1 MKIDISVDCTYSRCA
16 IKQFVE
22 NADAMEVFRYALN
35 AQLLG
40 KLYKDDGRSYD
51 IACEIAECVGFNNF
65 LKHKHTYDELVEYYN
80 NNCCED
86 NIEEINIPPEETAL
100 LSRGTQCVPV
110 QETVQET
117 VQKTKKPLLEGHI
130 SGNYKIIDDT
140 KQTKDVIEMSKEK
153 RAALLKKKPNVK
165 CDL

>member
-22 NADAMEVFRYALN
+22 NANAMEVFRYALN

-40 KLYKDDGRSYD
+40 KLYNDDGRSYD

-86 NIEEINIPPEETAL
+86 NIEEINIPPE
-100 LSRGTQCVPV
+100 PV
-110 QETVQET
+110 QEPVQET

>member
-86 NIEEINIPPEETAL
+86 NIEEINIPPAT
-100 LSRGTQCVPV
+100 V

>member
-86 NIEEINIPPEETAL
+86 NIEEINIPPE
-100 LSRGTQCVPV
+100 
-110 QETVQET
+110 TVQET